1 MNTIQKHII
10 AVLLLVTSTF
20 AASTAGAGRRD
31 RGPFVFPQPVYDVSF
46 TFSFA
51 PNSGSD
57 HSFHL
62 PMIRNDRVEAYI
74 DYFTTERTTFQAGL
88 DNSMPYVNI
97 MKEIFRQAHLPE
109 ELVYVAMIES
119 WFDATAVSR
128 ANAVGPWQFMSGT
141 ARECGLRT
149 DRWIDER
156 RDIIKSTFAA
166 ARHFQRLHDRLQSW
180 NLVLAAY
187 NAGASRVR
195 EAVFSRGSRDFWDLE
210 ESDYLAEETKTF
222 VPKFMAAAII
232 ARDPAAYG
240 FRLPLPKAVLFD
252 VVEIAGSRDLR
263 SLARELG
270 AGYDELRSLNP
281 EIIGEFTPPGT
292 YLLKVPAGTTGAI
305 GADGISGENLVAA
318 LDDQPGSQNL
328 SSASPGAGANTGRG
342 PSDDKPLARRS
353 RISAPGA
360 KTGKQRK
367 SRPDRRAVNQHE
379 QEAEADTREE
389 SEV

>member
-10 AVLLLVTSTF
+10 AVLLLVTTTF
-20 AASTAGAGRRD
+20 VPSTAGAGRRD
-31 RGPFVFPQPVYDVSF
+31 RGALAFPQPVYDFSF

-62 PMIRNDRVEAYI
+62 PMIRNDRVDEYI

-210 ESDYLAEETKTF
+210 ESGYLAEETKTF

-232 ARDPAAYG
+232 ARNPAAYG

-252 VVEIAGSRDLR
+252 VVEIVGSTDLR
-263 SLARELG
+263 SLARDLG

-305 GADGISGENLVAA
+305 GANGISGKNLSAA
-318 LDDQPGSQNL
+318 LDDEPGSQKL
-328 SSASPGAGANTGRG
+328 SSDSPRPGTGRG

-353 RISAPGA
+353 RMSVPGA

-379 QEAEADTREE
+379 QEAEADMREE

>member
-1 MNTIQKHII
+1 MTTIQKQAI
-10 AVLLLVTSTF
+10 AVLLLGAAIIVT
-20 AASTAGAGRRD
+20 STAGAERRKPD
-31 RGPFVFPQPVYDVSF
+31 VPVFRQPVHDFSF

-51 PNSGSD
+51 PNAGTE

-74 DYFTTERTTFQAGL
+74 DYFTTERTTFQTGL

-119 WFDATAVSR
+119 WFDATAVSP

-166 ARHFQRLHDRLQSW
+166 ARHFQQLHDRLQSW

-210 ESDYLAEETKTF
+210 QSEYLAEETKTY

-232 ARDPAAYG
+232 ARNPAAYG
-240 FRLPLPKAVLFD
+240 FRLPAPKAVLFD
-252 VVEIAGSRDLR
+252 VVEIVGSSDLQ
-263 SLARELG
+263 SLARDLG

-281 EIIGEFTPPGT
+281 EIVGRFTPPGT
-292 YLLKVPAGTTGAI
+292 YLLKVPVGTQGAI
-305 GADGISGENLVAA
+305 RPDRVDGKNLSAA
-318 LDDQPGSQNL
+318 LDDELGSQTL
-328 SSASPGAGANTGRG
+328 SVQSQGPGTDTGSSS
-342 PSDDKPLARRS
+342 SDDKPLARRS
-353 RISAPGA
+353 SMSLVAA
-360 KTGKQRK
+360 TTGRQRK
-367 SRPDRRAVNQHE
+367 SRPDRSPMNQYE
-379 QEAEADTREE
+379 MEAEENLGRRPA
-389 SEV
+389 V